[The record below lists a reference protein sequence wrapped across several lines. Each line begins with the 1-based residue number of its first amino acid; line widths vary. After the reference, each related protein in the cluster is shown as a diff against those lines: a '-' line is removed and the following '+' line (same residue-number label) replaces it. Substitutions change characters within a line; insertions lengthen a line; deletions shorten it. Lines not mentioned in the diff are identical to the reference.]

1 MNFNDFDNFPGY
13 NFEHNL
19 YESLDVS
26 EINQLLFRI
35 HEVWAILNIFGKPHL
50 NQINFWIYVDN
61 TNTTTRNVVEKTTKS
76 ENHKVEKGYK

>member
-19 YESLDVS
+19 YESLDAS

-35 HEVWAILNIFGKPHL
+35 HEVWAILNIFGKPHP
-50 NQINFWIYVDN
+50 N
-61 TNTTTRNVVEKTTKS
+61 
-76 ENHKVEKGYK
+76 